1 MKIEESLTPETGDAL
16 LAICLMAAMCDG
28 EKSEVERAEVRRIA
42 DELGSS
48 DPAALSRKI
57 LMGRLSLDQV
67 VSRIASPAQRLLAYE
82 MALAVCEAD
91 DLLSESEKSFL
102 GELSTALEVN
112 GEPAKQAAQEVDAIV
127 LAPVVSPSAQ
137 PVASDNS
144 GMILNYAI
152 LNGALEL
159 LPESLATMAIL
170 PLQMKMVY
178 RIGKTHGVEMDRSR
192 IKEFLAVAGVG
203 IGSQMLEGFARKF
216 LGGFGKNSAVNSW
229 GKQLT
234 RSLDPPSRSAQPT
247 RLAISPINTT
257 KAVSVWMP
265 TRRGL
270 FLKPS
275 KTKPLVFTPS
285 TSQTFRPR
293 PARLRLPRSFK
304 WSRVRGRFEI
314 PPSSHEELKNRDKAA
329 APVYQSARRFVIAK
343 HG

>member
-28 EKSEVERAEVRRIA
+28 EKSELERAEVRRIA

-67 VSRIASPAQRLLAYE
+67 VSLIASPAQRLLAYE

-91 DLLSESEKSFL
+91 DLLSEPEKSFL
-102 GELSTALEVN
+102 GELSTALGVK
-112 GEPAKQAAQEVDAIV
+112 GESASQAAKEVDAIV
-127 LAPVVSPSAQ
+127 LAPVASPSAQ

-216 LGGFGKNSAVNSW
+216 LGGFGKKLGGKLVGKAANQITGSAISFCTTYALGHLADQYHKGGQRLDANSAR
-229 GKQLT
+229 T
-234 RSLDPPSRSAQPT
+234 
-247 RLAISPINTT
+247 
-257 KAVSVWMP
+257 
-265 TRRGL
+265 L
-270 FLKPS
+270 FE
-275 KTKPLVFTPS
+275 T
-285 TSQTFRPR
+285 
-293 PARLRLPRSFK
+293 
-304 WSRVRGRFEI
+304 
-314 PPSSHEELKNRDKAA
+314 LKNKAA
-329 APVYQSARRFVIAK
+329 GLHSEHLADIQAKARSITPASILQMVSGQGPV
-343 HG
+343 

>member
-28 EKSEVERAEVRRIA
+28 EKSELERAEVRRIA
-42 DELGSS
+42 DELGSG

-57 LMGRLSLDQV
+57 LMGRLSLDEA

-102 GELSTALEVN
+102 GELSTALGVK
-112 GEPAKQAAQEVDAIV
+112 GEAVSQTTREVDSIV
-127 LAPVVSPSAQ
+127 LAPMTSQ
-137 PVASDNS
+137 PPQAPASDNS

-170 PLQMKMVY
+170 PIQMKMVY
-178 RIGKTHGVEMDRSR
+178 RIGKSHGVEMDRSR

-216 LGGFGKNSAVNSW
+216 LGGFGKKLGGKLVGKAANQIAGSAISFCTTYALGHLAEQYHQGGQKLDANSA
-229 GKQLT
+229 
-234 RSLDPPSRSAQPT
+234 RSLFET
-247 RLAISPINTT
+247 LKT
-257 KAVSVWMP
+257 KA
-265 TRRGL
+265 
-270 FLKPS
+270 
-275 KTKPLVFTPS
+275 
-285 TSQTFRPR
+285 
-293 PARLRLPRSFK
+293 ARLHSQHLVDIQAKARSITPA
-304 WSRVRGRFEI
+304 SILQMVSGQG
-314 PPSSHEELKNRDKAA
+314 
-329 APVYQSARRFVIAK
+329 PV
-343 HG
+343 